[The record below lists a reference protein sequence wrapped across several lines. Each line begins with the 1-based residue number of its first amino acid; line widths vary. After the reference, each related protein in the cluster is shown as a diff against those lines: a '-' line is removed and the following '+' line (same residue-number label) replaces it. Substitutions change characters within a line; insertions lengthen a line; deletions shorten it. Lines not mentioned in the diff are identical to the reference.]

1 MIFFIAELLIDA
13 LYTKSS
19 ASLLLFVVEWDIRN
33 KQVIVLALT
42 FATTIRN
49 CMALA
54 TEHSSL
60 GFCSMQVHILDPTLG
75 PQMINNDIQNADGS
89 PIRFADLDG
98 TLLKFAT
105 EARPAKR
112 AFAWYA
118 EQGLRHAKKV
128 GWAAATQLTVPPIAW
143 GSDTCDAGIRDRF
156 FGDALALQ
164 SAEVIEAVSSR

>member
-1 MIFFIAELLIDA
+1 M
-13 LYTKSS
+13 
-19 ASLLLFVVEWDIRN
+19 
-33 KQVIVLALT
+33 
-42 FATTIRN
+42 IRN

-54 TEHSSL
+54 AEHSSL
-60 GFCSMQVHILDPTLG
+60 GCCSLQVHILDPTLG

-118 EQGLRHAKKV
+118 EQAKRLA
-128 GWAAATQLTVPPIAW
+128 GQQQPSLLCLQLLGAQTLVCW
-143 GSDTCDAGIRDRF
+143 YS
-156 FGDALALQ
+156 
-164 SAEVIEAVSSR
+164 